1 MGTEEKK
8 KQRKSEEEYRETI
21 EKNIKRA
28 KKRLESIDKGESG
41 DARRLG
47 FILDIANALGYN
59 LKEFGALS
67 GTSPQ
72 MMTWI
77 FNVRDNCNLSKAREI
92 LAGAGLGLSVS
103 IETTHKSGA
112 TGAGGVRMEVNTSV
126 RRKTITTEPEW
137 FRTLED
143 SSHPLHFLY
152 DFYLQVSP
160 ANVTAFCRGCKITHD
175 DGTVTPFDTTSLRY
189 YISKQDIP
197 VSQIYNI
204 AKSYEG
210 KIIWNIM
217 QK

>member
-1 MGTEEKK
+1 M
-8 KQRKSEEEYRETI
+8 KSETTINERYKRTIAANIHSARERV
-21 EKNIKRA
+21 KG
-28 KKRLESIDKGESG
+28 IDKGTLD

-112 TGAGGVRMEVNTSV
+112 TGAGGVEMQVNTSIQ
-126 RRKTITTEPEW
+126 RKTITAEPDW
-137 FRTLED
+137 FRELEKV
-143 SSHPLHFLY
+143 SHPLHFIY
-152 DFYLQVSP
+152 DFYVQVAP
-160 ANVTAFCRGCKITHD
+160 ANVTAFCRNCKVTHD
-175 DGTVTPFDTTSLRY
+175 DGTVTVLDTTSLRY
-189 YISKQDIP
+189 YITKEDIP

-204 AKSYEG
+204 ARSYGG
-210 KIIWNIM
+210 KIIWNIN
-217 QK
+217 QL

>member
-1 MGTEEKK
+1 MEKVNEKK
-8 KQRKSEEEYRETI
+8 KKTSEEYKKAIAYNISRSKERL
-21 EKNIKRA
+21 KNIDR
-28 KKRLESIDKGESG
+28 GESA

-92 LAGAGLGLSVS
+92 LAGAGLELGVT
-103 IETTHKSGA
+103 IETTRKTGT
-112 TGAGGVRMEVNTSV
+112 TGAGGVQMQVNTSI
-126 RRKTITTEPEW
+126 RRKTITTEPDW
-137 FRTLED
+137 FRELED

-160 ANVTAFCRGCKITHD
+160 ANVTAFCRGCRITHD
-175 DGTVTPFDTTSLRY
+175 DGTVKPLDTTSLRY

-197 VSQIYNI
+197 INQIYNI
-204 AKSYEG
+204 ARSYGG
-210 KIIWNIM
+210 KIIWDIN
-217 QK
+217 QL